1 MRSSNFIPFV
11 FSASQNSLESGIE
24 AVEKGSA
31 APGTMSSA
39 ESDKYIQNQRKLR
52 FAGVDIPVTSV
63 PDDLVAVGGIPVVP
77 GPRVVLGSSFA
88 VSQEEI
94 LAKVRGDDNTIS
106 ERSSLVLEGHH
117 LTIQNLDLDG
127 ALVIKAG
134 DETHVTVDGLRVE
147 NKGWELVENEAGAD
161 YPETVAIRGYT
172 MAKHETKEYIL
183 NEPGSFVIGAD
194 GEVKQI

>member
-1 MRSSNFIPFV
+1 
-11 FSASQNSLESGIE
+11 
-24 AVEKGSA
+24 
-31 APGTMSSA
+31 MSSA
-39 ESDKYIQNQRKLR
+39 ESDKYIQNQRKLK
-52 FAGVDIPVTSV
+52 FAGVDLPVTSRA
-63 PDDLVAVGGIPVVP
+63 DLVPVGGIPVAK
-77 GPRVVLGSSFA
+77 GPRIVLGSSFA

-94 LAKVRGDDNTIS
+94 LAKIQGENKIT

-117 LTIQNLDLDG
+117 LTIKDLDLDG

-134 DETHVTVDGLRVE
+134 DETYVTVEGLKVE
-147 NKGWELVENEAGAD
+147 NKGWDLVENEAGKD

-194 GEVKQI
+194 GEVKKI